1 MNFKLKFSLANKWQI
16 SFILEYGISMIL
28 HFVYMI

>member
-16 SFILEYGISMIL
+16 NFIPEYGISMIL
-28 HFVYMI
+28 HFAYMI